1 MTETTPAAVDRALG
15 GCPVMHRD
23 FSPAQPAGCH
33 WEQADALRESSPL
46 YFNTF
51 AQGYWVFTRYDAVRD
66 MYKNPDLFSSASITP
81 WEPDPIY
88 RFVPTQ
94 IDPPDHIQYRRI
106 LNPWFSPR
114 AIDAAEPRIRDLC
127 RRLVADVAPAGSCD
141 FVTEFA
147 LRFPTEAF
155 LSVVGI
161 DPADAELF
169 VPWVEDFFGGFG
181 GGEGGPRPHA
191 NAPAGIPGGRAGGLP
206 GVLGDGPR
214 RAPRRARA
222 ARRRPR
228 LAPSACDLRRAPP
241 DGRRAAGHADGAG
254 AGRARHDA
262 RRARL
267 HVQASRRA
275 PRAPADADRPARGDS
290 VRGRGGSA
298 VLHDHLRGRAQ

>member
-94 IDPPDHIQYRRI
+94 IDPPDHIQYGRI

-114 AIDAAEPRIRDLC
+114 SIDAAEPRIRERG
-127 RRLVADVAPAGSCD
+127 RRPVADGAPAGNCD

-169 VPWVEDFFGGFG
+169 VPWVEAFFGGLAG
-181 GGEGGPRPHA
+181 GGVRGGGGGGGGRR
-191 NAPAGIPGGRAGGLP
+191 GPGGAGAGGRR
-206 GVLGDGPR
+206 GGRGGAARRPR
-214 RAPRRARA
+214 RRARA

-228 LAPSACDLRRAPP
+228 
-241 DGRRAAGHADGAG
+241 
-254 AGRARHDA
+254 
-262 RRARL
+262 
-267 HVQASRRA
+267 
-275 PRAPADADRPARGDS
+275 
-290 VRGRGGSA
+290 
-298 VLHDHLRGRAQ
+298 